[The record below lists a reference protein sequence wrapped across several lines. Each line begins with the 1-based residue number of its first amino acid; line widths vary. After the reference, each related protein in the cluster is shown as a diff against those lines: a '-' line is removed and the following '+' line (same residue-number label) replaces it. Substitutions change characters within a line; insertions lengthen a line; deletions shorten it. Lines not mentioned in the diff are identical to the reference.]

1 MPELPEVE
9 TLCRQLRPVI
19 VGRAILGLRV
29 LDAKLGRLPPL
40 EGRAV
45 RSIGRH
51 GKRMVWT
58 LSDGQCL
65 VFQLRMTG
73 RLFWIEGDG
82 MPPHARLELLFA
94 AGRIVLSDPRR
105 FATVALCSDPG
116 QGPAPDGL
124 DALDPKRLADDAR
137 RRRLPVKAFLMDQKA
152 VAGIGNI
159 YASEILH
166 RAGVDPTRP
175 ACGLLPAEWK
185 KIASASARI
194 LRQAVQL
201 RGTSISDWRDLHAGP
216 GEYQHHLRV
225 YGRQGERCRACGGG
239 IRRVVIAGRSTFYCP
254 MCQK

>member
-9 TLCRQLRPVI
+9 TLCRQLKPVI

-29 LDAKLGRLPPL
+29 LDARLGNLPAL

-51 GKRMVWT
+51 GKRMVWL

-73 RLFWIEGDG
+73 RLFWLEGDDTV
-82 MPPHARLELLFA
+82 PHARMVLSFP
-94 AGRIVLSDPRR
+94 AGRVVLSDPRR
-105 FATVALCSDPG
+105 FATVELCRFAPCS
-116 QGPAPDGL
+116 PAADGL
-124 DALDPKRLADDAR
+124 GALDPKRLADAAR
-137 RRRLPVKAFLMDQKA
+137 KRRLPVKSFLMDQKA

-166 RAGVDPTRP
+166 RAGIDPLRP
-175 ACGLLPAEWK
+175 ACDLFPAEWK

-194 LRQAVQL
+194 LKKAVES

-216 GEYQHHLRV
+216 GDYQRHLRV
-225 YGRQGERCRACGGG
+225 YGRRGEPCRTCGGE
-239 IRRVVIAGRSTFYCP
+239 IRRVLIAGRSTFYCP
-254 MCQK
+254 RCQK